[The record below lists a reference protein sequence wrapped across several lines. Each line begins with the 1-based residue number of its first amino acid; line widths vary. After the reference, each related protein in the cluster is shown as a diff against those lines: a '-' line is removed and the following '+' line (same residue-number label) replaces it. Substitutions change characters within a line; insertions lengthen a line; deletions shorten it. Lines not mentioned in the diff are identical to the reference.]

1 MVIITCAGWMG
12 FTTVGTLRQFEDGC
26 CSWAYEEGTAPD
38 TKLCRCQWGWTRFR
52 QWCDL
57 PAGQA
62 CYKTVRGSC
71 VGLRRSGSVVGLVAF
86 QTEREEGRGLQHS
99 SSILKSW
106 LCKVGTYPYIQFGSV
121 VCAGNLCTS
130 KLLIQPE
137 LLSVLVI
144 RKMCAHKF
152 AYLKCSPLLRKDNKM
167 RGQVSHST
175 R

>member
-1 MVIITCAGWMG
+1 MDAAAEPTMREPLWIWNSVGVSGVGLGSVDGATAYRPGLLKTVGKSCAGM
-12 FTTVGTLRQFEDGC
+12 
-26 CSWAYEEGTAPD
+26 
-38 TKLCRCQWGWTRFR
+38 
-52 QWCDL
+52 
-57 PAGQA
+57 
-62 CYKTVRGSC
+62 
-71 VGLRRSGSVVGLVAF
+71 RRSGGVVGLVAF
-86 QTEREEGRGLQHS
+86 QTKREGRGLQHS
-99 SSILKSW
+99 SSILKSL

-152 AYLKCSPLLRKDNKM
+152 AYLKCSPLLRKDNKT
-167 RGQVSHST
+167 RGQFSHST